1 MHQRRIVVTK
11 LAKSCSVAIAGCAL
25 LAAFAPSHAG
35 AADPSLTVGGQTFV
49 NQGLVAVGRLPA
61 NLRDQFGETFGSSSG
76 MAVDPSSW
84 HRTAT
89 GYEGTIFLLPDRGYN
104 VEGTTD
110 YRSRLNVV
118 KVVLT
123 PAAAGAALPE
133 DAQQTGI
140 AATLSGSLLL
150 TDGAG
155 ANLTGLDPGSVRPAA
170 NGLPDLPLASNGHVS
185 LDAEA
190 ITRLPDG
197 SFFVGDEYGP
207 YIYRFSAEGKLL
219 SAIRPPSAFIPM
231 RNGKQDFSSNNPGSG
246 AQKPSPEDP
255 ETGRQNNQGFEGV
268 ALTPDGKQLVAVLQ
282 SAARQDGGDSG
293 ATRRY
298 TRALIYDVSD
308 PAAPKLLR
316 EHVVP
321 LPTFRDAQG
330 KTKVAAQSELLALSD
345 SLFLLLCRD
354 SNNGFGVKGDTSL
367 YRRIELLDL
376 GGATNIA
383 GTEFD
388 GVKPVAPKGVL
399 DPAVAP
405 ATLQSFID
413 FNDNV
418 QLNRFGLHSGAPND
432 RNNLSEKW
440 ESMSLV
446 PSLDPGHPQDFFLL
460 VGNDNDFLTTDGF
473 QVGAAYQA
481 SADVDTMLLVYR
493 VTLPALATN

>member
-1 MHQRRIVVTK
+1 MIK
-11 LAKSCSVAIAGCAL
+11 LPMSCSIASFAL
-25 LAAFAPSHAG
+25 LIALAPPAG
-35 AADPSLTVGGQTFV
+35 ATDPSITVDGQTFV

-61 NLRDQFGETFGSSSG
+61 NLRDKFGETFGSSSG
-76 MAVDPSSW
+76 MAIDPASW
-84 HRTAT
+84 HRTDT
-89 GYEGTIFLLPDRGYN
+89 GYEGSFFLVPDRGYN

-118 KVVLT
+118 TVTLT
-123 PAAAGAALPE
+123 PAAAGAAPSA
-133 DAQQTGI
+133 DAQQTGVV
-140 AATLSGSLLL
+140 ATLADSLLL

-155 ANLTGLDPGSVRPAA
+155 ANLSGLDPESVRPAA
-170 NGLPDLPLASNGHVS
+170 DGLPDLPQASNGHVS

-190 ITRLPDG
+190 IARLPDG
-197 SFFVGDEYGP
+197 SVFVGDEYGP

-219 SAIRPPSAFIPM
+219 SAIRPPAALIPM
-231 RNGKQDFSSNNPGSG
+231 RNGAVNFSSNNPGPG
-246 AQKPSPEDP
+246 ARKPSPEDP
-255 ETGRQNNQGFEGV
+255 DSGRQNNQGLESV
-268 ALTPDGKQLVAVLQ
+268 ALTPSGKLLVAVLQ
-282 SAARQDGGDSG
+282 SATRQDGGNSG

-298 TRALIYDVSD
+298 TRALVYDVSD

-321 LPTFRDAQG
+321 LPTFKDAEG
-330 KTKVAAQSELLALSD
+330 KTKVAAQSELVALSD

-354 SNNGFGVKGDTSL
+354 SNNGWGMKGDNSL

-376 GGATNIA
+376 GKATNIA

-388 GVKPVAPKGVL
+388 GAKPVAPKGVL
-399 DPAVAP
+399 DSAVTP

-413 FNDNV
+413 LNDNA

-440 ESMSLV
+440 ESMALV
-446 PSLDPGHPQDFFLL
+446 PALDPQHPQDFFLF
-460 VGNDNDFLTTDGF
+460 VGNDNDFLTTDGY
-473 QVGAAYQA
+473 QVGAAYKA
-481 SADVDTMLLVYR
+481 SADVDTMMLVYR